1 MRHQVFTVTE
11 AADPAGLSPAAIA
24 RLRAANHRAAARG
37 QAVLRDAAHR
47 S

>member
-11 AADPAGLSPAAIA
+11 TAGPAGLLPAPIA
-24 RLRAANHRAAARG
+24 RLRAAKHRAAARG